1 MKKTPSGPEKILV
14 VRTDRLGDVILT
26 LPLISALRRSFPRSH
41 IALLLRRYT
50 GSIVEGHRD
59 VDEIVWCDDAGGNI
73 PFITLL
79 FRLRRERFDA
89 AIAVYPRFR
98 IAVLLFLSGIP
109 LRIGSG
115 YRFYSV
121 LFNRRVY
128 EHRKDAR
135 RHELEYNLN
144 LLRPLGIEPPAPG
157 AEVEFGIV
165 VPDASGER
173 VDSVLSAAGVGE
185 GSAFVVLHPGTGKS
199 AREWP
204 RARMAELG
212 RRIGMDLQMPVV
224 ITGTKAEAGVVRG
237 LAAEIGSSAIPLPG
251 VLSLKELAA
260 LLRRAAVWVGN
271 STGPLHLAVAV
282 GTPVVGLYPQLR
294 PMSARRWGPYTVRS
308 RVHVPDK
315 PEDCRECERDPD
327 GICSC
332 MESITVESVLTSVEA
347 MLALAREAR

>member
-1 MKKTPSGPEKILV
+1 MRNTPTAPEKILV

-26 LPLISALRRSFPRSH
+26 LPLVSALRRGFPRAH

-59 VDEIVWCDDAGGNI
+59 VDEILWCDDAEGDI
-73 PFITLL
+73 PFFALL
-79 FRLRRERFDA
+79 LRLRRERFDA
-89 AIAVYPRFR
+89 AIAVYPRLR
-98 IAVLLFLSGIP
+98 MAVLLFLSGIP
-109 LRIGSG
+109 VRIGSG

-144 LLRPLGIEPPAPG
+144 LLRPLGVEPPELGGEA
-157 AEVEFGIV
+157 EFGIV
-165 VPDASGER
+165 VPEASGAR
-173 VDSVLSAAGVGE
+173 VGAILSSAGVGQ

-212 RRIGMDLQMPVV
+212 RRIGRDLGMPVV
-224 ITGTKAEAGVVRG
+224 ITGTAAEAGLVHG
-237 LAAEIGSSAIPLPG
+237 LAAEIGPFAVPLAG
-251 VLSLKELAA
+251 TLSLKELAA
-260 LLRRAAVWVGN
+260 LLRRAAVWIGN

-294 PMSARRWGPYTVRS
+294 PMSARRWGPYTRRS
-308 RVHVPDK
+308 RVHVPEK

-327 GICSC
+327 GICAC
-332 MESITVESVLTSVEA
+332 MESITVDSVLTSVKA
-347 MLALAREAR
+347 MRTEPREAR